1 MFGFFKKKQVDP
13 RKELLQALGEQE
25 LPSFPAVIMQA
36 LAKLRHP
43 DSAVRDVSD
52 IIASDPGVS
61 VRMLKT
67 VNSAAFAL
75 RRKVDSVQQ
84 AAVLLGKSQV
94 ESLLLSVAVK
104 NALPNEPDFDTVHF
118 WRTSARRAA
127 TARALA
133 RLLHPATQAESFSAA
148 LLQDMAVPMLF
159 TARKD
164 EYRPVLDHHR
174 NSAHCLTRLEKPEF
188 GWDHTEVATWMA
200 AEWAFPELLAG
211 AIGGHHSDGTEGPIS
226 PAAVKLVSTIR
237 DPVGDEH
244 HDEIIAAVASEFGLG
259 EDAVV
264 TVLTDG
270 AEQGT
275 ELARLFV

>member
-1 MFGFFKKKQVDP
+1 MFGFFKKKKVDP
-13 RKELLQALGEQE
+13 RKELLAVLGDRE
-25 LPSFPAVIMQA
+25 LPSFPAIIMQA

-52 IIASDPGVS
+52 IIASDPGLS
-61 VRMLKT
+61 VRLLKT

-84 AAVLLGKSQV
+84 ASVLLGKSRV

-133 RLLHPATQAESFSAA
+133 KLLHPATQAESFSAA

-159 TARKD
+159 QARKP
-164 EYRPVLDHHR
+164 EYKPVLEHHH
-174 NSAHCLTRLEKPEF
+174 NSEHCLTVLERPEF

-200 AEWAFPELLAG
+200 AEWAFPELLAS
-211 AIGGHHSDGTEGPIS
+211 AIGGHHGDDTIEPVS
-226 PAAVKLVSTIR
+226 PAAVKLVSGIR
-237 DPVGDEH
+237 DPAGESH
-244 HDEIIAAVASEFGLG
+244 HDEIIATIQDVYGVG
-259 EDAVV
+259 PDAVV
-264 TVLTDG
+264 TVLTEG
-270 AEQGT
+270 AEQGGQ
-275 ELARLFV
+275 LAQLFL